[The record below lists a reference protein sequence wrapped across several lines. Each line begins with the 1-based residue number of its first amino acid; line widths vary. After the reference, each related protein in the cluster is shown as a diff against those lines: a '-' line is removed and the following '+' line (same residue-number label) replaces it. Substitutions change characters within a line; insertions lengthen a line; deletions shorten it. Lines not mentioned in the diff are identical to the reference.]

1 MRLKCKCGKLLTVS
15 DDALGKRVRCPACG
29 ETLEVKSIQQASG
42 DMNSTEG
49 RAESQTS
56 TPATGEE
63 LPAWRVA
70 GRPHHPSSGG
80 TGVLIVLWLLVGA
93 TLTFVALS
101 NMSEL
106 SGWRRETFV
115 QLVWVIVAIC
125 MAVASIIAV
134 LWAQTNR
141 KLQFLAEPRSLR
153 KQCPDCA
160 EWIAAEANVC
170 SHCGRRSPVAETES
184 LYVTIMNS
192 KDADT
197 RYLALA
203 KVVRVPRSVAISIL
217 TLGLVDPQVELRQ
230 FAANTIRQARFRDAP
245 FIPVL
250 VSRLE
255 EESAPMV
262 VDALVKC
269 LRAYGEE
276 AVLGLLELVR
286 RSPKSRAGKLAQR
299 LLDDI
304 NSSAAS

>member
-1 MRLKCKCGKLLTVS
+1 MRLKCKCGKFLTVS

-29 ETLEVKSIQQASG
+29 ETLEVKPIQQTSG

-49 RAESQTS
+49 RSESQTS
-56 TPATGEE
+56 TSATGEE
-63 LPAWRVA
+63 FPAWRVA
-70 GRPHHPSSGG
+70 GRPRHPSSGG

-101 NMSEL
+101 NMSE
-106 SGWRRETFV
+106 SSDWRREIFV
-115 QLVWVIVAIC
+115 LLVWVIVAIC
-125 MAVASIIAV
+125 MAAASVIAV
-134 LWAQTNR
+134 LWVQTNR

-170 SHCGRRSPVAETES
+170 SHCGRHSAVAETES
-184 LYVTIMNS
+184 HFVSIMDS
-192 KDADT
+192 KDAET
-197 RYLALA
+197 RHLALA
-203 KVVRVPRSVAISIL
+203 KVVRVPPSVATSIL
-217 TLGLVDPQVELRQ
+217 TLGLVDPQAELRQ
-230 FAANTIRQARFRDAP
+230 LAANTIRQARFRDAP

-255 EESAPMV
+255 DEPAPMV
-262 VDALVKC
+262 LDALDRC

-286 RSPKSRAGKLAQR
+286 RSPKSRAGKLAQK

-304 NSSAAS
+304 SSSAAS